1 MKKFSRCALILI
13 IVTIL
18 GVIGGYIFESTTTT
32 PMYTSTAKII
42 VTPGEANEATVRAT
56 DGGLVKD
63 FEIVFKSNVVIEAA
77 QKTAG
82 TSENIAQYLTV
93 KTVPNSNIIEL
104 TITNPD
110 QTTAKT
116 YVDAIAKNAVKTTNI
131 VAVQSIQ
138 VLQYGDES
146 NIVVK
151 PYLYRNT
158 AVIAAVV
165 AAICLIIELIVIFVM
180 NAFKD
185 EDDSDDEMEYER
197 KYGKLLQAN
206 LNMLPYDRNIYHSQ
220 QGGGQGYPA
229 QSAGYGE
236 KQEEDELYDDSLADE
251 EVAAS
256 REPVRHEY
264 VYESA
269 SSNPAMDSD
278 VPHAASAEKGYAA
291 AADTTY
297 TAASATVADVLEDSD
312 NYSDG
317 MDSEAPDSDMAYGT
331 PEDTLAETEAAAS
344 EVPQSAAEVLKESK
358 GKTMRSS
365 AEVIG
370 IIRK

>member
-206 LNMLPYDRNIYHSQ
+206 LNMLQYDRNIYHSQ

-256 REPVRHEY
+256 REPVKHEY

-269 SSNPAMDSD
+269 SSNSGMNSA
-278 VPHAASAEKGYAA
+278 VPHAASAETGYAA

-331 PEDTLAETEAAAS
+331 PEDALAETEAAAS